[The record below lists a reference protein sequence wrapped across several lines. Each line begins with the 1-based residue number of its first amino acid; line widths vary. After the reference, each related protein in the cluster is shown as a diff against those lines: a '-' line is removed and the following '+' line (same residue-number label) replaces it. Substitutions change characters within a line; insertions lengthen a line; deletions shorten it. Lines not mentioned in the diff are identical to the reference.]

1 MGGFMNQNS
10 AVASSI
16 YNPVTVAEWERIKE
30 ENKDLQHAINFRR
43 TYFFFIN
50 FITVLFLRQDVQQF
64 KTLNELIE
72 HDRDR
77 NKGDN
82 IRSLCHK
89 YLL

>member
-1 MGGFMNQNS
+1 MFHNDAAISQVSS
-10 AVASSI
+10 A
-16 YNPVTVAEWERIKE
+16 AESKWTEIE
-30 ENKDLQHAINFRR
+30 ESNKDLKQAINFRR

-50 FITVLFLRQDVQQF
+50 FITVLFLKQDVQKF
-64 KTLNELIE
+64 HTLNELIE
-72 HDRDR
+72 YDRDR

>member
-1 MGGFMNQNS
+1 MGLMNQKS
-10 AVASSI
+10 EAASSI
-16 YNPVTVAEWERIKE
+16 YNAGTMVEWERIRT

-50 FITVLFLRQDVQQF
+50 FITVLFLRQDVQKF
-64 KTLNELIE
+64 NTLNELIE

>member
-1 MGGFMNQNS
+1 MGLMNQKS
-10 AVASSI
+10 EAASSI
-16 YNPVTVAEWERIKE
+16 YNVGTMAEWERIRT

-50 FITVLFLRQDVQQF
+50 FITVLFLRQDVQKF
-64 KTLNELIE
+64 NTLNELIE